1 MLWAVLSVFA
11 FIFCMA
17 LINHFY
23 NKNHTEKV
31 VPFEKKEQF
40 IDNTY
45 SVSFE
50 SLMSNAEKH
59 HEDSINPIWVSI
71 TKDEKVSNPHIAT
84 CIAAKKAFRV
94 IEEISKRIDPYT
106 LKAINNP
113 YVTKLIE
120 LKEKVQQTPNVL
132 GRHSE
137 LHRGIKAKVKCFYDD
152 FTPTEELEV
161 LLTKD
166 KVDFAHKD
174 WYSV

>member
-1 MLWAVLSVFA
+1 MFWAVLSVFA
-11 FIFCMA
+11 FIACAA

-23 NKNHTEKV
+23 NKNHTEQV
-31 VPFEKKEQF
+31 VSVVNNEHFVNSK
-40 IDNTY
+40 Y

-50 SLMSNAEKH
+50 SLMPDAEKNY
-59 HEDSINPIWVSI
+59 EDLINPIWVSI

-94 IEEISKRIDPYT
+94 IEEISKKIDPYT
-106 LKAINNP
+106 LKAVDNP

-120 LKEKVQQTPNVL
+120 LKDKVQRTPNVL
-132 GRHSE
+132 GRDSE
-137 LHRGIKAKVKCFYDD
+137 LHRGIKAKVKCFYDY
-152 FTPTEELEV
+152 FTPITELEV